1 MFNLRTRLQV
11 NTEFTLS
18 PPQTLKTFLDIS
30 NIYIWKKQGKDWK
43 LGCFS
48 HKLFGE
54 ATVGFCVS
62 AHPQGL
68 LLGVIVT
75 CAPLLLEFKTLWHWQ
90 LDLLLTI
97 YPEHHA
103 SSRCYKTHTSRS
115 RSDEWQHCAH
125 HHVSPLFSCRL
136 CLPNGLSFVTPRRG
150 QEFTF
155 RCLCKK
161 YWCLALLPRGSDLLV
176 WGT

>member
-1 MFNLRTRLQV
+1 MGNSWAEMFNLHLLVYRW
-11 NTEFTLS
+11 TLNL
-18 PPQTLKTFLDIS
+18 PCLLPNFKNLFWIYLIS
-30 NIYIWKKQGKDWK
+30 TSEKNRGKDWK

-75 CAPLLLEFKTLWHWQ
+75 CAPLLLLEFKTLWHWQ

-136 CLPNGLSFVTPRRG
+136 CLPNGLSFVTPRR
-150 QEFTF
+150 
-155 RCLCKK
+155 RSRIHL
-161 YWCLALLPRGSDLLV
+161 
-176 WGT
+176 